1 MRGSESCGLE
11 LRITGREWELW
22 WWRFREKL
30 CVITNWHNICCF
42 GSGKRC
48 LSCPTIQDKNVSSQ
62 SIYLFIYFGSMRIQ
76 ELERLKQPKIQW
88 GRGKIGK
95 LGRARMASRW
105 AGRRLHGWAL
115 EMMSPAFLIMGMKTF
130 CYSYQLPST
139 EFDACIHAK
148 NMDRVLMRDTQDSY
162 WKVIRAF
169 LDTTNNLIKQ
179 EGLYLQVAWFQI

>member
-1 MRGSESCGLE
+1 
-11 LRITGREWELW
+11 
-22 WWRFREKL
+22 
-30 CVITNWHNICCF
+30 
-42 GSGKRC
+42 
-48 LSCPTIQDKNVSSQ
+48 
-62 SIYLFIYFGSMRIQ
+62 
-76 ELERLKQPKIQW
+76 
-88 GRGKIGK
+88 
-95 LGRARMASRW
+95 
-105 AGRRLHGWAL
+105 
-115 EMMSPAFLIMGMKTF
+115 MMSPAFLIMGKKTF

>member
-1 MRGSESCGLE
+1 MWSLTGTIFAALGVESVVWAVL
-11 LRITGREWELW
+11 
-22 WWRFREKL
+22 
-30 CVITNWHNICCF
+30 
-42 GSGKRC
+42 
-48 LSCPTIQDKNVSSQ
+48 PSSTRMFPVRVF
-62 SIYLFIYFGSMRIQ
+62 IYLFIYFGSMRIQ

-95 LGRARMASRW
+95 LGRACMASRW

-115 EMMSPAFLIMGMKTF
+115 EMMSPAFLIMGKKTF

-169 LDTTNNLIKQ
+169 LDTTNNLIEQ